1 MKRLH
6 KYWLL
11 TKKGIALA
19 VFILLFGASHTAL
32 AQRPT
37 FSFQAQLSADS
48 ILIGDHVE
56 LTIQASLPDGYALQF
71 PFFADTLITGIEV
84 LGQPII
90 DTVPKKTGESEYIY
104 RLKLTSFDA
113 GYYRIPP
120 FRLPFSIGDV
130 KDTAQTSPIWFLVNT
145 LPPDSTIATIY
156 DIKLPMAEP
165 LTFAEVAPWIGVSLL
180 LAAIIALLV
189 YYLVKRK
196 RGEHVFFNAKPAEPP
211 HIIALRGLA
220 KIKEQKLWSTD
231 NHKQYQSVLTD
242 IIRNYID
249 GRFGVPAMEQ
259 TTHETI
265 RSLKGI
271 DSIDAKLLNDLQD
284 TLSLADLVK
293 FAKFTPNVADNEAGL
308 SFGFRFVN
316 ETKVEEV
323 DKEVVEETQPQESSS
338 SQNISKALPV
348 EPTKTSEK

>member
-6 KYWLL
+6 KYLLL
-11 TKKGIALA
+11 TKKWIAIA
-19 VFILLFGASHTAL
+19 VWILLVGASATTF

-56 LTIQASLPDGYALQF
+56 LTIQASLPDGYAVQF
-71 PFFADTLITGIEV
+71 PYFSDTLITGIEI
-84 LGQPII
+84 LGRPTI
-90 DTVPKKTGESEYIY
+90 DTLTKKTGDNEYTY

-120 FRLPFSIGDV
+120 FRLPFSIGEE
-130 KDTAQTSPIWFLVNT
+130 KDTAQTLPIWFLVNT

-165 LTFAEVAPWIGVSLL
+165 VTFAEVAPWIGGSLL
-180 LAAIIALLV
+180 VFAIIALLV
-189 YYLVKRK
+189 YYLIKMK
-196 RGEHVFFNAKPAEPP
+196 KGEPVFFNSKPAEPP
-211 HIIALRGLA
+211 HIIALRELE
-220 KIKEQKLWSTD
+220 KIKEQKLWSTE
-231 NHKQYQSVLTD
+231 NHKQYQSFLTD

-249 GRFGVPAMEQ
+249 GRFDVPAMEQ

-265 RSLKGI
+265 RSLKVM
-271 DSIDAKLLNDLQD
+271 DAVDAKLLNDLQD

-293 FAKFTPNVADNEAGL
+293 FAKYTPNVAENEAGL
-308 SFGFRFVN
+308 NFGFRFVN
-316 ETKVEEV
+316 NTKVEEV
-323 DKEVVEETQPQESSS
+323 DKEVVEDTPTNENTSE
-338 SQNISKALPV
+338 NTTKALPV
-348 EPTKTSEK
+348 EPTNTKEK